1 MLPTRALLKSARS
14 SEILES
20 PFCWASL
27 YLELAEM
34 RQCMGERGGKK
45 KSGMGG
51 EKNKERERGRR
62 KLRKEGE
69 RECNFGGPF

>member
-34 RQCMGERGGKK
+34 RQCMGERGRKK
-45 KSGMGG
+45 KKNGMGG
-51 EKNKERERGRR
+51 EKNKERE
-62 KLRKEGE
+62 EGG
-69 RECNFGGPF
+69 N

>member
-1 MLPTRALLKSARS
+1 MLPTQALLKSARS

-45 KSGMGG
+45 KVGWEE
-51 EKNKERERGRR
+51 EKTKKERE
-62 KLRKEGE
+62 EGG
-69 RECNFGGPF
+69 N